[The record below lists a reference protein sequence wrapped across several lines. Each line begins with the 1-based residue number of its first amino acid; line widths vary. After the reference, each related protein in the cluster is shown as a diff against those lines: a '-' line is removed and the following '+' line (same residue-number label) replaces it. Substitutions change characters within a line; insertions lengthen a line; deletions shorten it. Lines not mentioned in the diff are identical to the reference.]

1 MFNFRFAGS
10 VRRVAKCIATLIRL
24 YFVFDTIYIYMY
36 HGLYKWTYLCCCIHG
51 GCWGSFKQH
60 CVQDVLAV
68 SKIGIDG
75 VSLRVPAVWQRPDPH
90 ESWLQR
96 KRLLLDTLWMLGQHI
111 FESSETPC
119 QWMACRKELVMSMWV
134 AQFRLSISPILSIF
148 FRSFLGRFCLRWM
161 EAMQHESVNKLWTGD
176 NGGILRCWDV
186 LLASLRPHLDCLI
199 VWFFGRVFFF
209 YGLGISTSW
218 LYFWQV
224 NASGKGVVCD
234 FNSVVLQYHPASM
247 ESIDHRLTDATQ
259 KIIEA
264 SQRVGSRGWLYG
276 QDLELWCESK
286 WRIESCW
293 IFSWFCWWKTRKFI
307 AQKVCSHSSGMGFI
321 DTKAGAVEVSV
332 MRKVDDV
339 DDLDSA
345 VHGMSLR

>member
-24 YFVFDTIYIYMY
+24 YFVLLYLIQYIYICIMD
-36 HGLYKWTYLCCCIHG
+36 YKWTYLCCCIHG

-75 VSLRVPAVWQRPDPH
+75 VSLQVPAVWQRPDPH

-186 LLASLRPHLDCLI
+186 LLASLRSHLDCLI
-199 VWFFGRVFFF
+199 VWF
-209 YGLGISTSW
+209 LW
-218 LYFWQV
+218 LCFLFLWPGNFNQLFWQV

-247 ESIDHRLTDATQ
+247 ESIDHRLTDATK

-264 SQRVGSRGWLYG
+264 SQQVGSRGWLYG
-276 QDLELWCESK
+276 QNLELWCDSK
-286 WRIESCW
+286 WLGKKNCFFS
-293 IFSWFCWWKTRKFI
+293 SWFKCF
-307 AQKVCSHSSGMGFI
+307 QK
-321 DTKAGAVEVSV
+321 
-332 MRKVDDV
+332 
-339 DDLDSA
+339 
-345 VHGMSLR
+345 